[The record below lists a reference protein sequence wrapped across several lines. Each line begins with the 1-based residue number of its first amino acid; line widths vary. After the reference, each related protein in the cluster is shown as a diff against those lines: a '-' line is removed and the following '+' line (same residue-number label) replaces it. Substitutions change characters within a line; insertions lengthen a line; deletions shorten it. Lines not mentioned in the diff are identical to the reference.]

1 MTTAS
6 LRLALVGA
14 PNTGKTSLFN
24 RLTGSTQKVAN
35 YPGVTVERKSGGFV
49 TPEGRSVTVL
59 DLPGTYS
66 LRGRSPD
73 EEITRDI
80 VLGRFDGEAVPDLVL
95 CVADATNLRLTLRLV
110 LELKRVGRPMML
122 VLNMIDIAKRRG
134 VTIDLDRMSQELGLP
149 IVTAVA
155 VRKGGVD
162 ELLKRTDEFLATS
175 PISRPPSARPT
186 ASLPRR

>member
-134 VTIDLDRMSQELGLP
+134 VTIDLDRRSQELGLP

-175 PISRPPSARPT
+175 
-186 ASLPRR
+186 